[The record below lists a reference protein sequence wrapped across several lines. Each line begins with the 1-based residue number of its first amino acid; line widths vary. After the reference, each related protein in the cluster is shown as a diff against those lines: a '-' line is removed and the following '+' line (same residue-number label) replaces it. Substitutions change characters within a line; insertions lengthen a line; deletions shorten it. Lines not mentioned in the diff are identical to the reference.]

1 MLVTVVVVIVG
12 AVLAVRGP
20 VRVER
25 DNGAAGERRGKQ
37 TGQEKRR
44 GSESFHGPITGLA
57 AAEVCDTLLRA
68 VSSGVLLF
76 HAGVDLPCST
86 LAARMPATTGRRAFL
101 QLLVDEG
108 VTHLFGNP
116 GTTELAIMEVVPEF
130 PQLDFV
136 LGLQESVVLAMADGF
151 CRASGRLAAANVHVM
166 PGLGNAM
173 GALYNAKFSGSPILL
188 TAGQQEQGHG
198 LLEPMLYEPLV
209 PVAQPLVKWAVEA
222 TRAADLPR
230 ILHRAAKI
238 ALTPP
243 TGPVFLS
250 LPGDVLDESVEM
262 ELGRPVRVDSAA
274 RPNDD
279 VLKRIAEMATSAKR
293 PAILAGQEL
302 AARDAFGEAAELA
315 ELLGAAVYGSSI
327 PYAAAFPTQHPAYMG
342 AFTRAQKQVRGALE
356 AHDLLLVLGADLLRM
371 SVYSPVEP
379 LPPGLPVIHVSER
392 SHELGKNYRTDI
404 AVEADV
410 KQTLRALLPLV
421 RGAGPTEQA
430 KKRLAELKQS
440 NWSAQRDKARVEAM
454 LAAETK
460 PIDPQ
465 YLMLRFTESLP
476 RDAVVVD
483 EGLVSTYPLPKL
495 LPLRGPRDYYGL
507 ASGGLGFAVPGAVG
521 ISLALPGRP
530 IAVVSGDGAA
540 MYGIQGLWTA
550 AHRELPITYIIANNR
565 GYRIIKER
573 LVSFRKTDK
582 FTGMDIREPE
592 IDFVALAQ
600 SLGLAARRVTDP
612 QDIAP
617 ALREGFAS
625 GKPNLIDV
633 RVADGFG
640 G

>member
-1 MLVTVVVVIVG
+1 M
-12 AVLAVRGP
+12 
-20 VRVER
+20 
-25 DNGAAGERRGKQ
+25 RR
-37 TGQEKRR
+37 
-44 GSESFHGPITGLA
+44 ITG
-57 AAEVCDTLLRA
+57 RA
-68 VSSGVLLF
+68 
-76 HAGVDLPCST
+76 
-86 LAARMPATTGRRAFL
+86 AFL

-130 PQLDFV
+130 PQLAFV
-136 LGLQESVVLAMADGF
+136 LGLQESAVVAMADGF

-173 GALYNAKFSGSPILL
+173 GALYNAKFSGSPVIL

-250 LPGDVLDESVEM
+250 LPGDVLDETVEVDM
-262 ELGRPVRVDSAA
+262 GRPVRVEAAA
-274 RPNDD
+274 RPSQET
-279 VLKRIAEMATSAKR
+279 LAKLAAMLLAAKR

-302 AARDAFGEAAELA
+302 ASRDAFTEATALA
-315 ELLGAAVYGSSI
+315 ELLGAAVFQSSI
-327 PYAAAFPTQHPAYMG
+327 PYSAQFPTEHPAFMG
-342 AFTRAQKQVRGALE
+342 ALTRSQKQVRATLE
-356 AHDLLLVLGADLLRM
+356 PYDLLLCLGADLLRM

-379 LPPGLPVIHVSER
+379 LPDNLPVIHISER
-392 SHELGKNYRTDI
+392 SAELGKNYRTDLAI
-404 AVEADV
+404 QADV
-410 KQTLRALLPLV
+410 KETLKVLVSLLENSKRDPRA
-421 RGAGPTEQA
+421 EQ
-430 KKRLAELKQS
+430 RLSELKS
-440 NWSAQRDKARVEAM
+440 KNWSAQRDQARVEAM
-454 LAAETK
+454 LAAEAK
-460 PIDPQ
+460 PIDPK
-465 YLMLRFTESLP
+465 YLMLRFAEALP

-483 EGLVSTYPLPKL
+483 EGLVSSYSLPKV
-495 LPLRGPRDYYGL
+495 LPLRDTRSYYGL

-521 ISLALPGRP
+521 ISMALPGRP
-530 IAVVSGDGAA
+530 IAVIVGDGAA

-550 AHRELPITYIIANNR
+550 AHHKLPITYVIANNR

-573 LVSFRKTDK
+573 LVSFRNSSK
-582 FTGMDIREPE
+582 FTGMDLREPE
-592 IDFVALAQ
+592 IDFVSLAQ
-600 SLGLAARRVTDP
+600 SMGLAARRVSDP
-612 QDIAP
+612 QDLSGS
-617 ALREGFAS
+617 LRDAMSS
-625 GKPNLIDV
+625 GKPNLLDI

>member
-1 MLVTVVVVIVG
+1 MK
-12 AVLAVRGP
+12 P
-20 VRVER
+20 
-25 DNGAAGERRGKQ
+25 
-37 TGQEKRR
+37 
-44 GSESFHGPITGLA
+44 
-57 AAEVCDTLLRA
+57 
-68 VSSGVLLF
+68 
-76 HAGVDLPCST
+76 
-86 LAARMPATTGRRAFL
+86 TTGRAAFIE
-101 QLLVDEG
+101 LLLDEG

-116 GTTELAIMEVVPEF
+116 GTTELAIMEAVPEY
-130 PQLDFV
+130 PQLKFV
-136 LGLQESVVLAMADGF
+136 LGLQEAVVVAMADGYA
-151 CRASGRLAAANVHVM
+151 RASGRLAAANVHVM

-173 GALYNAKFSGSPILL
+173 GALYNAKFSGSPIIL

-209 PVAQPLVKWAVEA
+209 PVAQPLVKWAIEV

-250 LPGDVLDESVEM
+250 LPGDVLDASL
-262 ELGRPVRVDSAA
+262 ELDMGRAVRVDAAA
-274 RPNDD
+274 RPSDELLNQISKM
-279 VLKRIAEMATSAKR
+279 LAAAQR

-302 AARDAFGEAAELA
+302 AQHDAFGEATQCA

-327 PYAAAFPTQHPAYMG
+327 PYCAPFPTEHAAYMG
-342 AFTRAQKQVRGALE
+342 ALTRQQPLVRKTLE
-356 AHDLLLVLGADLLRM
+356 QHDLLLVLGADLLRM

-379 LPPGLPVIHVSER
+379 LPPELKVIHISER
-392 SHELGKNYRTDI
+392 AHELGKNYRTDV
-404 AVEADV
+404 AVQADV
-410 KQTLRALLPLV
+410 KQTLRALLPMLKV
-421 RGAGPTEQA
+421 DRAA
-430 KKRLAELKQS
+430 AERRSGELRAR
-440 NWSAQRDKARVEAM
+440 NWSAQRDKARIDAM

-465 YLMLRFTESLP
+465 YLALRFTEALP

-483 EGLVSTYPLPKL
+483 EGLVSTYSLPKFL
-495 LPLRGPRDYYGL
+495 AMRGPRDYYGL

-530 IAVVSGDGAA
+530 IAAIVGDGAA
-540 MYGIQGLWTA
+540 MYSIQGLWTA
-550 AHRELPITYIIANNR
+550 AHLGLPITYVIANNR

-573 LVSFRKTDK
+573 LVAFRKSDQ

-592 IDFVALAQ
+592 LDFVALAR
-600 SLGLAARRVTDP
+600 SMGLASRRVAEP

-617 ALREGFAS
+617 ALREAFAS
-625 GKPNLIDV
+625 GKPNLLDV